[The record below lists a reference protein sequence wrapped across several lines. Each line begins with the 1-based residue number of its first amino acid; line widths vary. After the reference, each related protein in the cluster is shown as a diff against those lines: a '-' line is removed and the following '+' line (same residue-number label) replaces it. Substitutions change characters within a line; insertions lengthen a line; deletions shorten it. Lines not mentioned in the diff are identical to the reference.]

1 MKKDLEKYIG
11 KLGTTVVDL
20 SIKFSANYTYQ
31 AFSLSPG
38 GANALGWVQENF
50 KDKPAPSINSE
61 TGEAV
66 EISSKSIIPEVLEH
80 SCYLMQTIK
89 IGGSDVLVFFAE
101 KEGLQLVSISPT
113 SLTVVGG
120 NRVRSNHGTF
130 RFNLGP
136 GDNREFHEIVCIGM
150 NDVTAGFG
158 SYNLSEISEEYRDQ
172 AEAAEKLYYLRELEV
187 PEYTCCWASR
197 ISIWILFW
205 LKFYHQ
211 ELQFTGARSRMFTDP
226 G

>member
-1 MKKDLEKYIG
+1 MDKGKLCYACLSPKDVCTTRKCKFEEKIPETLKCQGCAPWAHSKNLAPFSILFCRNKDHAQLRAPFSDMKKDLEKYIG

-66 EISSKSIIPEVLEH
+66 KISSKSIIPEALEH

-89 IGGSDVLVFFAE
+89 IGESDVLVFFDR
-101 KEGLQLVSISPT
+101 PW
-113 SLTVVGG
+113 
-120 NRVRSNHGTF
+120 
-130 RFNLGP
+130 
-136 GDNREFHEIVCIGM
+136 
-150 NDVTAGFG
+150 
-158 SYNLSEISEEYRDQ
+158 SEHPYYR
-172 AEAAEKLYYLRELEV
+172 
-187 PEYTCCWASR
+187 
-197 ISIWILFW
+197 WILSG
-205 LKFYHQ
+205 
-211 ELQFTGARSRMFTDP
+211 ERRFTTSFQQSN
-226 G
+226 